1 MIPSGRRGVTM
12 GDKSPRA
19 KDKTRTPKRDV
30 KEKRRDK
37 QEKKK
42 AKGLIM
48 IMTSKA
54 ITKKKT
60 MEP

>member
-12 GDKSPRA
+12 GDKSPRG

-42 AKGLIM
+42 AKGLA
-48 IMTSKA
+48 S
-54 ITKKKT
+54 ITT
-60 MEP
+60 R